1 VFPNNGLEVF
11 ALPAHCPLRERE
23 RGHILA
29 SAAQEKIRLREK
41 LGYGIG
47 DVPSGL
53 YLNFFSVF
61 LLYYFVDLGGVAP
74 AAMGLMILLSRC
86 FDAFTDPMMGAI
98 SDRTRTRWGR
108 YRPYIL
114 FGAVPFGITGFL
126 IFAAPDLSPG
136 MLLVW
141 AYVTYGLTMLA
152 FTATNVPYSGLLGV
166 ISPSTKER
174 AGFTAYRMV
183 FSGTALILVGV
194 LATTLVREIGGGD
207 EAYGIMMTMGIF
219 SAVSVLCFFVTFATT
234 KERIPPAPTNSAVL
248 KDLKVLI
255 RTSAWI
261 AVGISSILGVFSIAS
276 RAASA
281 KFYFVYVA
289 GDDGSPV
296 FLFLDRFGLF
306 LTALALGQV
315 SGVLIGYALQRKFEK
330 AHLLIAGGALKLAGI
345 GVFYFMPLD
354 AYWLQTAAQYL
365 VGLGFGMLMV
375 LSFSMFTDIA
385 EYIDWRTGQQMTGL
399 VVSASIF
406 SVKFGA
412 GIGAGFPGFV
422 MQYTGF
428 VPNAE
433 QTPEALA
440 GINFAFAIAPI
451 CALIPAAIALLF
463 YRLNHKTIEGIE
475 EELAERRRKQ
485 ARQGK

>member
-1 VFPNNGLEVF
+1 MATRAPD
-11 ALPAHCPLRERE
+11 R
-23 RGHILA
+23 
-29 SAAQEKIRLREK
+29 IRLTEK

-47 DVPSGL
+47 DLPSGL

-61 LLYYFVDLGGVAP
+61 LLYFFVELGGVAP

-114 FGAVPFGITGFL
+114 FGAVPFGLTGFA

-136 MLLVW
+136 WMLVW
-141 AYVTYGLTMLA
+141 AYVTYGLCMLA

-174 AGFTAYRMV
+174 ASFTAFRMF
-183 FSGTALILVGV
+183 FSGAALILVGV
-194 LATTLVREIGGGD
+194 LATTLVREIGGDD

-219 SAVSVLCFFVTFATT
+219 AAISVICFIITFATT
-234 KERIPPAPTNSAVL
+234 HERIPPAPTKSAL
-248 KDLKVLI
+248 RKDLKVLV
-255 RTSAWI
+255 TTPAWI
-261 AVGISSILGVFSIAS
+261 AVGIAAILGVFSIAS

-289 GDDGSPV
+289 GDDGTPV

-315 SGVLIGYALQRKFEK
+315 SGVLLGYFLQRKFEK
-330 AHLLIAGGALKLAGI
+330 SHLLIAGGALKVLGI
-345 GVFYFMPLD
+345 SIFYFLPLD
-354 AYWLQTAAQYL
+354 AYWLQTLAQYL
-365 VGLGFGMLMV
+365 VGLGFGFLMV

-412 GIGAGFPGFV
+412 GLGAGFPGFV
-422 MQYTGF
+422 MEYTGF

-433 QTPEALA
+433 QSPEAIA
-440 GINFAFAIAPI
+440 GINFAFSIMP
-451 CALIPAAIALLF
+451 LVVLLPAGIVLLF
-463 YRLNHKTIEGIE
+463 YKLSHKVIEDIE
-475 EELAERRRKQ
+475 ADLHERRKTQ
-485 ARQGK
+485 A